1 MENSKIRALTLCL
14 EQYYIFI
21 LNPSLN
27 SVKVAGSNPIVE
39 HTKEHIASIKK
50 ANSKPIYVYKDNTL
64 IYQAD
69 SANILKKEIN
79 ISQSTITKCIK
90 NPSFKC
96 FKFLTIS
103 HVGPSSDV
111 IIKK

>member
-1 MENSKIRALTLCL
+1 MGPNSKIRALTLCL

-50 ANSKPIYVYKDNTL
+50 ANSKPVYVYKDNTL
-64 IYQAD
+64 IYEAH
-69 SANILKKEIN
+69 SATELIKVIN
-79 ISQSTITKCIK
+79 ISHSIVSKSLKDPSIK
-90 NPSFKC
+90 IFKV
-96 FKFLTIS
+96 LNIS
-103 HVGPSSDV
+103 HVSPTPD
-111 IIKK
+111 III